1 MCQGLPSSSLSRGKS
16 SYILIITMLSDNK
29 SCVKAREG
37 SVEALFSQT
46 CVLFVEEQRRAL
58 GTFYMNALTLS
69 GFEDNFGNM

>member
-1 MCQGLPSSSLSRGKS
+1 
-16 SYILIITMLSDNK
+16 MLSDNK

-58 GTFYMNALTLS
+58 GTFYMNALTVS
-69 GFEDNFGNM
+69 GFEDNFGNMWLVTYSTVQHTCRIEMLDRN

>member
-1 MCQGLPSSSLSRGKS
+1 
-16 SYILIITMLSDNK
+16 MLSDNK

-46 CVLFVEEQRRAL
+46 CVLFVEEQRRAQ

-69 GFEDNFGNM
+69 GFEDHFGNM